1 MKLHPEDPRLT
12 AWLLGELAGPDA
24 DAVAAAVEADPALA
38 EAVRE
43 LQAVKT
49 TLRDSLSV
57 GVAALSIDQ
66 REAILAAARAADQAA
81 AITPAVSGN
90 TRWKF
95 LLIPMAAA
103 AAIALIATLVNRPG
117 TTSAPTIAS
126 QDAVTSPPADATA
139 SSAPST
145 PPSPAVELPA
155 ARPGVYPIRR
165 ALAASEFPSIEL
177 PVITGKSSLAVVR
190 DSIRKERKLPAPEL
204 VRLEEI
210 LNGVPLRPA
219 GMASIARIPADT
231 WHPDGRNAGQTQLAA
246 SLAAETIPC
255 PWKPSA
261 TLILVSIRGNS
272 SSECTVK
279 ATFRTDPAKVRGYR
293 LLGFDSTGV
302 PSGAP
307 APAVLPPN
315 GSTTLA
321 IEVDPIQGSGE
332 LGAIEWTVNDKPSPG
347 ISIIRNPDSEPSDDA
362 RFGALLCTYA
372 QWLAKD
378 RQELVDADLL
388 AALAREMAS
397 ATLPVERADF
407 LQLIDQ
413 SLKL

>member
-12 AWLLGELAGPDA
+12 AWLLGELTEQDAAEVAG
-24 DAVAAAVEADPALA
+24 AVEADPALA
-38 EAVRE
+38 EAVRD
-43 LQAVKT
+43 LQAVRI

-57 GVAALSIDQ
+57 GTVSLSADQ
-66 REAILAAARAADQAA
+66 RAEILAAARAAEPPVEAA
-81 AITPAVSGN
+81 PAGARVI
-90 TRWKF
+90 RWKPF
-95 LLIPMAAA
+95 LIPLAAA
-103 AAIALIATLVNRPG
+103 AAVALLIPFGNRPDEPASPAVASQAPAANSS
-117 TTSAPTIAS
+117 TASPAAPTEA
-126 QDAVTSPPADATA
+126 APPE
-139 SSAPST
+139 
-145 PPSPAVELPA
+145 VELPA
-155 ARPGVYPIRR
+155 ARPGVYPVRR
-165 ALAASEFPSIEL
+165 ALAATEFPSIDL
-177 PVITGKSSLAVVR
+177 PVVTGTSSLAVVR

-279 ATFRTDPAKVRGYR
+279 ATFRTDPSKVRGYR
-293 LLGFDSTGV
+293 LLGFDSSAAPTG
-302 PSGAP
+302 ST
-307 APAVLPPN
+307 APAVLAPN
-315 GSTTLA
+315 RSTTLA
-321 IEVDPIQGSGE
+321 IEVEPVQGAGD

-347 ISIIRNPDSEPSDDA
+347 ITLVRNPDSEPSDDA

-378 RQELVDADLL
+378 RPELVDAELL
-388 AALAREMAS
+388 AALAREIAS
-397 ATLPVERADF
+397 AGLPDERADF